1 MAKKRS
7 RSGLLSFL
15 VVFLLGAVA
24 GYVFRD
30 RRADE
35 QVRTAAVEARQQMEA
50 TALEAIERA
59 QRAGSD
65 LAAGAEAAAESTKA
79 AFRELTA
86 PEQP

>member
-1 MAKKRS
+1 MAKERR
-7 RSGLLSFL
+7 RSGMLGFL
-15 VVFLLGAVA
+15 VVFLLGAGA
-24 GYVFRD
+24 GYWFRD

-35 QVRTAAVEARQQMEA
+35 QIAAAASETKQRVQA

-65 LAAGAEAAAESTKA
+65 LTAGAEAAAESTKA

-86 PEQP
+86 PDSQ